1 MQNGMASAYT
11 FSQTKFTSL
20 PQDGSALKPCRPGG
34 GEALF
39 SSVNVLQNESTSHDE
54 TAPGFL
60 GNIQV
65 ESSPA
70 KPIKCNN
77 YRRLEWKKLQKIQA
91 IFPEISSKIK
101 AMGRS
106 DYLADDKKKD
116 RYRKAANHSLR
127 KCGCQVVPQER
138 KNRKTGEKIQTK
150 APGTAQVKI
159 FPGGG
164 MGWTWLVRCASVWFC
179 PVCAPKIMSRRRQ
192 ELQTGIEIFQRQKFY
207 FAFVT
212 LTIPHAHGVP
222 LIEYMEK
229 LQAVLKEFRGGKAWD
244 KLKKRIGMRGY
255 IRAQEVTCGKRTGW
269 HPHFHELLILEK
281 KLTKVEQKEL
291 ADFLSK
297 RWVRLC
303 IEEGIT
309 SAEKERDHLR
319 YGVDVRCGS
328 DPISQKYLAKTV
340 SWELSSLTT
349 KAVRDKKRFQPLA
362 LASMLTDKDV
372 TEDERKWAAWLW
384 SEYMVGM
391 YGRVAVY
398 WSPGLKRFC
407 GIPELNDAEL
417 IEGDAESGPILETDA
432 PGFKR
437 VAWKRLQ
444 VPLLEL
450 CEKKKLVR
458 AELIGKAI
466 GANIHICEEGFE

>member
-255 IRAQEVTCGKRTGW
+255 IRAQEVTCGKRD
-269 HPHFHELLILEK
+269 
-281 KLTKVEQKEL
+281 LTP
-291 ADFLSK
+291 
-297 RWVRLC
+297 
-303 IEEGIT
+303 
-309 SAEKERDHLR
+309 LR
-319 YGVDVRCGS
+319 I
-328 DPISQKYLAKTV
+328 PLV
-340 SWELSSLTT
+340 S
-349 KAVRDKKRFQPLA
+349 
-362 LASMLTDKDV
+362 
-372 TEDERKWAAWLW
+372 
-384 SEYMVGM
+384 
-391 YGRVAVY
+391 
-398 WSPGLKRFC
+398 
-407 GIPELNDAEL
+407 
-417 IEGDAESGPILETDA
+417 
-432 PGFKR
+432 
-437 VAWKRLQ
+437 
-444 VPLLEL
+444 
-450 CEKKKLVR
+450 
-458 AELIGKAI
+458 
-466 GANIHICEEGFE
+466 

>member
-1 MQNGMASAYT
+1 MSGNKNTRENA
-11 FSQTKFTSL
+11 
-20 PQDGSALKPCRPGG
+20 

-39 SSVNVLQNESTSHDE
+39 R
-54 TAPGFL
+54 
-60 GNIQV
+60 NIQV
-65 ESSPA
+65 ESSPPPTE
-70 KPIKCNN
+70 KVSNH
-77 YRRLEWKKLQKIQA
+77 RRLEWKKLQKIQA
-91 IFPEISSKIK
+91 IFPQISSLIK
-101 AMGRS
+101 SKGRA

-127 KCGCQVVPQER
+127 KCGCQVVPSER
-138 KNRKTGEKIQTK
+138 KNRKTGETIQTK

-179 PVCAPKIMSRRRQ
+179 PVCAPKIMNRRRH
-192 ELQTGIEIFQRQKFY
+192 ELQKGIEVFKNHQFY

-212 LTIPHAHGVP
+212 LTIPHSYGVP

-244 KLKKRIGMRGY
+244 KFKKRIGMRGY

-269 HPHFHELLILEK
+269 HPHFHELLVLEK
-281 KLTKVEQKEL
+281 QLTKAEQKEL
-291 ADFLSK
+291 TDFLRR
-297 RWVRLC
+297 RWVQLC
-303 IEEGIT
+303 MKHGIT
-309 SAEKERDHLR
+309 SAEKERDHMR

-328 DPISQKYLAKTV
+328 DPVSQEYLAKTV

-349 KAVRDKKRFQPLA
+349 KAAREQERFQPLA
-362 LASMLTDKDV
+362 LASMLTDKDAS
-372 TEDERKWAAWLW
+372 EKEKDWAMRLW

-407 GIPELNDAEL
+407 GIPELSDAEL
-417 IEGDAESGPILETDA
+417 LEGDAESGPIIETDA
-432 PGFKR
+432 PGFRR

-450 CEKKKLVR
+450 CEKVKLLR
-458 AELIGKAI
+458 TEHI
-466 GANIHICEEGFE
+466 GAVIGADINICEAGFEFIKEKGGDKS

>member
-1 MQNGMASAYT
+1 MSKIFTDAQAFGAADCGVSVGVSDASPGIE
-11 FSQTKFTSL
+11 S
-20 PQDGSALKPCRPGG
+20 GG
-34 GEALF
+34 GGMF
-39 SSVNVLQNESTSHDE
+39 R
-54 TAPGFL
+54 
-60 GNIQV
+60 NIQV
-65 ESSPA
+65 ESSPQ
-70 KPIKCNN
+70 KIEKVSN
-77 YRRLEWKKLQKIQA
+77 YRRLEWKKLQNMQA
-91 IFPEISSKIK
+91 LFPEISSQIK
-101 AMGRS
+101 KMGRA
-106 DYLADDKKKD
+106 DYLADSKKKD
-116 RYRKAANHSLR
+116 RYKKAGSHSLR
-127 KCGCQVVPQER
+127 KCGCQVVPSER
-138 KNRKTGEKIQTK
+138 KNRKTGEMIQTK

-192 ELQTGIEIFQRQKFY
+192 ELQKGIEIFKRQNFY

-212 LTIPHAHGVP
+212 LTIPHSYGVS

-244 KLKKRIGMRGY
+244 KFKKRIGMRGY
-255 IRAQEVTCGKRTGW
+255 IRAQEVTYGKRTGW

-291 ADFLSK
+291 ADFLK
-297 RWVRLC
+297 NRWVQLC
-303 IEEGIT
+303 IKHGIT
-309 SAEKERDHLR
+309 SDEKKSDHLR

-328 DPISQKYLAKTV
+328 DPVSQEYLAKTV

-349 KAVRDKKRFQPLA
+349 KAAREDERFQPLA
-362 LASMLTDKDV
+362 LASMMTDKEA
-372 TEDERKWAAWLW
+372 TEKEKAWATHLW

-407 GIPELNDAEL
+407 GIPELSDAEL
-417 IEGDAESGPILETDA
+417 IEGDAESGPIIETDA
-432 PGFKR
+432 AGFRR

-450 CEKKKLVR
+450 CEKVKLLR
-458 AELIGKAI
+458 TEQIGAAI
-466 GANIHICEEGFE
+466 GADITICEAGFDYIKEKHGDKS

>member
-1 MQNGMASAYT
+1 MSKIFTDAQAFGAADCGVSVGVSDASPGIE
-11 FSQTKFTSL
+11 S
-20 PQDGSALKPCRPGG
+20 GG
-34 GEALF
+34 GGMF
-39 SSVNVLQNESTSHDE
+39 R
-54 TAPGFL
+54 
-60 GNIQV
+60 NIQV
-65 ESSPA
+65 ESTPSEPQKA
-70 KPIKCNN
+70 SN
-77 YRRLEWKKLQKIQA
+77 YRRLEWKKLQKMQA
-91 IFPEISSKIK
+91 IFPEISSQIRKMSR
-101 AMGRS
+101 A

-116 RYRKAANHSLR
+116 RYRKAAGHSLK
-127 KCGCQVVPQER
+127 KCGCQVVPSER
-138 KNRKTGEKIQTK
+138 KNRKTGEIIQTK
-150 APGTAQVKI
+150 APGTAQVKV
-159 FPGGG
+159 FPGGN

-192 ELQTGIEIFQRQKFY
+192 ELQKGIEIFQRQKFY

-229 LQAVLKEFRGGKAWD
+229 LQAVLKRFRSGKSWTN
-244 KLKKRIGMRGY
+244 LKNRVGMRGY
-255 IRAQEVTCGKRTGW
+255 IRAQEVTCGKGTGW
-269 HPHFHELLILEK
+269 HPHFHELLVLEK
-281 KLTKVEQKEL
+281 KLSKVEQKEL

-303 IEEGIT
+303 MEEGIT
-309 SAEKERDHLR
+309 SARQEADHLR

-328 DPISQKYLAKTV
+328 DPVSQEYLAKTV

-349 KAVRDKKRFQPLA
+349 KAAREQERFQPLA
-362 LASMLTDKDV
+362 LASMLTDKDAS
-372 TEDERKWAAWLW
+372 EKEKDWAMRLW

-407 GIPELNDAEL
+407 GIPELSDAEL
-417 IEGDAESGPILETDA
+417 IEGDAESGPIIETDA
-432 PGFKR
+432 PGFRR

-450 CEKKKLVR
+450 CEKVKLLR
-458 AELIGKAI
+458 TEQIGAAI
-466 GANIHICEEGFE
+466 GADIQICEAGFDYIKEKHGDKS

>member
-1 MQNGMASAYT
+1 MS
-11 FSQTKFTSL
+11 
-20 PQDGSALKPCRPGG
+20 GSKNTRKNE

-39 SSVNVLQNESTSHDE
+39 RNIQIESTPS
-54 TAPGFL
+54 
-60 GNIQV
+60 
-65 ESSPA
+65 ESQKAS
-70 KPIKCNN
+70 N

-91 IFPEISSKIK
+91 IFPQISSLIK
-101 AMGRS
+101 AKGRA
-106 DYLADDKKKD
+106 DYLASAQKKE
-116 RYRKAANHSLR
+116 RYRKAANHSLK
-127 KCGCQVVPQER
+127 KCGCQVVPMER
-138 KNRKTGEKIQTK
+138 KNRKTGEVIQTK

-192 ELQTGIEIFQRQKFY
+192 ELQKGIEAFKSHSFY

-222 LIEYMEK
+222 LVEYMEK
-229 LQAVLKEFRGGKAWD
+229 LQAVLKRFRSGKSWTN
-244 KLKKRIGMRGY
+244 LKKRIGMRGY
-255 IRAQEVTCGKRTGW
+255 IRAQEVTCGKCTGW
-269 HPHFHELLILEK
+269 HPHFHELLVLEK
-281 KLTKVEQKEL
+281 KLSKSEQAEL
-291 ADFLSK
+291 TDFLK
-297 RWVRLC
+297 RRWVRLC
-303 IEEGIT
+303 MEEGIT

-328 DPISQKYLAKTV
+328 DPVSQEYLAKTV

-349 KAVRDKKRFQPLA
+349 KAVREEDRFQPLA
-362 LASMLTDKDV
+362 LASMLTD
-372 TEDERKWAAWLW
+372 TEATEKEKSWAAHLW
-384 SEYMVGM
+384 SEYMIGM

-407 GIPELNDAEL
+407 GIPELSDAEL
-417 IEGDAESGPILETDA
+417 IEGEAESGPIIETDA
-432 PGFKR
+432 QGFRR

-450 CEKKKLVR
+450 CEKVKLLR
-458 AELIGKAI
+458 TEQIGDAI
-466 GANIHICEEGFE
+466 GADIKICEAGFDYIKEKHGDKS

>member
-1 MQNGMASAYT
+1 MQNNFLTDSEGFSAADCGVPALAPASSPEGAM
-11 FSQTKFTSL
+11 F
-20 PQDGSALKPCRPGG
+20 R
-34 GEALF
+34 
-39 SSVNVLQNESTSHDE
+39 
-54 TAPGFL
+54 
-60 GNIQV
+60 NIQV
-65 ESSPA
+65 ESTPSNA
-70 KPIKCNN
+70 QKVSN
-77 YRRLEWKKLQKIQA
+77 YRRLEWKKLQKMQA
-91 IFPEISSKIK
+91 IFPQISSSIK
-101 AMGRS
+101 AEGRA

-116 RYRKAANHSLR
+116 RYKKAANHSLR
-127 KCGCQVVPQER
+127 KCGCQVVPSER
-138 KNRKTGEKIQTK
+138 KNRKTGEVIQTK

-159 FPGGG
+159 FPGGS

-192 ELQTGIEIFQRQKFY
+192 ELQKGIEIFQRQKFY

-244 KLKKRIGMRGY
+244 KFKKRIGMRGY

-269 HPHFHELLILEK
+269 HPHFHELLVLEK
-281 KLTKVEQKEL
+281 QLTKAEQKEL
-291 ADFLSK
+291 TDFC
-297 RWVRLC
+297 VDVEVQLC
-303 IEEGIT
+303 MKHGIT

-328 DPISQKYLAKTV
+328 DPVSQEYLAKTV

-349 KAVRDKKRFQPLA
+349 KAAREDERFQPLA
-362 LASMLTDKDV
+362 LASMMTDKEA
-372 TEDERKWAAWLW
+372 TEKEKVWANHLW
-384 SEYMVGM
+384 AEYMVGM

-398 WSPGLKRFC
+398 WSPGLKKFC
-407 GIPELNDAEL
+407 GIDEKTDAEL
-417 IEGDAESGPILETDA
+417 LEGDAESGPIIETDA
-432 PGFKR
+432 AGFRR

-450 CEKKKLVR
+450 CEKVKLLR
-458 AELIGKAI
+458 TEQIGAAI
-466 GANIHICEEGFE
+466 GADITICEAGFDYIKEKHGDKS